1 MQRLRAHKL
10 ANRTNARP
18 APPQAVLQL
27 LFGALRA
34 QSAAIGELQARLGTL
49 DAAASAAATAA
60 AQLGSQQEEARAA
73 ADARLAALESR
84 LHGASNVAGRQA
96 ALDEIASLI
105 GVAVPEVGAFV
116 ANGQSSSALSMRA
129 SCVMCNA
136 AGTALMYTSLLL
148 CRWRHRMPAF
158 RRTQRRT
165 PAGRHHWLVR
175 RPTWPT
181 ASCPL
186 ARAAP
191 ALHQLWREPQAWCHP
206 Q

>member
-1 MQRLRAHKL
+1 MQYLRAHSL

-34 QSAAIGELQARLGTL
+34 QSAAISDLQARVGTL
-49 DAAASAAATAA
+49 DAAASAAASAA

-73 ADARLAALESR
+73 ADIRLAALESR

-105 GVAVPEVGAFV
+105 GVAVPEVGAV
-116 ANGQSSSALSMRA
+116 LACMHMSRA
-129 SCVMCNA
+129 ATGVRCVRPI
-136 AGTALMYTSLLL
+136 AGTTIMYTTLLL
-148 CRWRHRMPAF
+148 CRWRRRMLTHR
-158 RRTQRRT
+158 RISLRT
-165 PAGRHHWLVR
+165 PAGHHHWLLQH
-175 RPTWPT
+175 PTWPT

-186 ARAAP
+186 ARAAL
-191 ALHQLWREPQAWCHP
+191 ALLQLRREPQAWCHP
-206 Q
+206 K